1 MSVTPVAVAE
11 PIANRERIGQYQKSI
26 YQGIIRVLERNADK
40 SLYLNDLKEIQNYT
54 FSDVREI
61 GVLLFL
67 YHNMIVGKDR
77 PAEVKECM
85 TPAKLAHLFAPLVL
99 EKMTEHEWE
108 QFELNRDILIATF
121 FTLLREDE
129 EEERKKKWWYH
140 LLQFFGIKKRTMIL
154 PESHFI

>member
-1 MSVTPVAVAE
+1 MSVVPVAVAE

-26 YQGIIRVLERNADK
+26 YLGIISILERNADK
-40 SLYLNDLKEIQNYT
+40 SLYLNDLKEIQDYT

-67 YHNMIVGKDR
+67 YHNMLVGKDR

-85 TPAKLAHLFAPLVL
+85 T
-99 EKMTEHEWE
+99 EYQWE

-121 FTLLREDE
+121 FTLMREDE
-129 EEERKKKWWYH
+129 EEERKKKWWYR
-140 LLQFFGIKKRTMIL
+140 LLQFLGFKKRTMIL

>member
-1 MSVTPVAVAE
+1 MSVVPIAVAE

-26 YQGIIRVLERNADK
+26 CLGIIRVLERNADK
-40 SLYLNDLKEIQNYT
+40 SLYLNDLKEIQDYT
-54 FSDVREI
+54 FRDVREI

-67 YHNMIVGKDR
+67 YHNMMVGKDR

-85 TPAKLAHLFAPLVL
+85 TEDQW
-99 EKMTEHEWE
+99 EK
-108 QFELNRDILIATF
+108 FELNRDILIATF
-121 FTLLREDE
+121 FTLMREDE
-129 EEERKKKWWYH
+129 EEERKKKWWYR

>member
-85 TPAKLAHLFAPLVL
+85 T
-99 EKMTEHEWE
+99 EHEWE